1 MIPNEIC
8 RPGEIGGGQADNRI
22 VSFSCPTLWCHYSI
36 FWTLW
41 KLNRLQLDTRS
52 KASDSLSTDLTLSR
66 ARIIGHNWQMN
77 EKRVQRGPSHQC
89 TATTNK
95 RRRPNAINRRGWRGG
110 IDWPAGR
117 LASDWFGC
125 SDGRQVSDH
134 WRLIS
139 TRLSGSAPRR
149 QRQK

>member
-8 RPGEIGGGQADNRI
+8 RPGEIGERSSWQSDCVLLLPNF
-22 VSFSCPTLWCHYSI
+22 VMSLLH
-36 FWTLW
+36 L
-41 KLNRLQLDTRS
+41 LDTLEVESFTTGHS
-52 KASDSLSTDLTLSR
+52 KQSKWLSKYRLNLSR